1 MKRSIARQQQTA
13 TISFP
18 DGYEERAE
26 EIFNKVVTTEDLPEG
41 ETSEA
46 ALSLP
51 NKIVHQAGKR
61 LNFKHAKIHPD
72 KTFVKSGVTQIEE
85 KPEGDIILKA
95 KTTTVA
101 PKDEPVF
108 QQVEV
113 QQPKQADQQQQP
125 QQPAVDEKKRTP
137 PPKPQRKPKTGAK
150 AKCLDCGETFVERQ
164 DFHVCKSKN

>member
-1 MKRSIARQQQTA
+1 M
-13 TISFP
+13 
-18 DGYEERAE
+18 
-26 EIFNKVVTTEDLPEG
+26 
-41 ETSEA
+41 
-46 ALSLP
+46 
-51 NKIVHQAGKR
+51 AGKR

-101 PKDEPVF
+101 PKDEPVY
-108 QQVEV
+108 QQVE
-113 QQPKQADQQQQP
+113 QQPQQQLQQGEQQQP
-125 QQPAVDEKKRTP
+125 QQPVVEEKKRTP